1 MEVGSI
7 CGGGAAADQAWA
19 GSEVE
24 AAHVTDAYSGR
35 TVARL
40 LFSSQVFATV
50 NAGFAP
56 QGMMIKTGT
65 VVVAFPIATRVDC
78 VVMVPR
84 QTSSGHAQGVSTLS
98 TFAKWAR
105 VAEQMTASEQ
115 DVHARRA
122 AAHQDATERYG
133 EWASKIV
140 AARQPGTCSG

>member
-1 MEVGSI
+1 MNPAEIVVGMKYSNPTEKY
-7 CGGGAAADQAWA
+7 GG
-19 GSEVE
+19 VRI
-24 AAHVTDAYSGR
+24 VDAIISRSSGQR
-35 TVARL
+35 AVRWT
-40 LFSSQVFATV
+40 
-50 NAGFAP
+50 NAL
-56 QGMMIKTGT
+56 
-65 VVVAFPIATRVDC
+65 
-78 VVMVPR
+78 PR

-115 DVHARRA
+115 DAHARRA